1 MFRRRI
7 IALALS
13 LALGIIAVDDFINN
27 RDYTKFIIITTVFG
41 FAMYRIICIR
51 KKIERSVNGKSIG
64 RDALICVL
72 VFSFGMVNY
81 IIHVHQMKMLPQDE
95 LSKVKCIEGRVIA
108 YKENEKGLTVDIK
121 TSSLGKVTVVRCY
134 KWQGFDS
141 LNKRK
146 NLKKDKELK
155 NENANRSIRT
165 YDKSKRGLELYGKEV
180 KAYGVIKVPVGAR
193 NPGCFNYRRYLL
205 TKKITYI
212 MNITNI
218 REVEGAEPSKLWR
231 MRHSLN
237 NTKEGFARKV
247 SDGRSEVYGF
257 IKGVTFG
264 DTDDIDEGTIREFRE
279 NTTAHVLAVSGLHV
293 GVIYGMLRLMSI
305 GRHGGIVGFL
315 TMFAMLGY
323 GEITT
328 WNVSTTRAVIIT
340 CTAIMGFYLKRPFD
354 LLSSLAVAFIAL
366 LIYNPFLLFGAS
378 FQMSFLAVCG
388 IAFFTDP
395 LGRLVGKYGG
405 FLLAIQLSM
414 IPYTIYTF
422 NKINPIGFLINIPV
436 VALIGLLVPF
446 SVFGLFLYSIIG
458 NVGVIIKSQIF
469 HLTEII
475 TKLNHVLNLDGKY
488 SYSMSS
494 MKITTIIA
502 LYALLFYLFS
512 EFNIVM
518 LLRKRYDAIT
528 QSVILIICTSISV
541 GTIYSNTFT
550 NYEVVFI
557 DVGQGDGIHIRTDNY
572 DVLLDGGGEKKRNI
586 GEKVLKEYFLKNGCS
601 NLDKSIFTHMHMDHC
616 KGAMELGEVYTVKQY
631 MVPYPYRYQ
640 VTGKSL
646 KLVRFKD
653 KIRLEK
659 GVWIEAIWPMDDRIA
674 TSESDDNELNTVY
687 ILHYNGIKI
696 MLTGDLVEADELDMI
711 KYYKS
716 TDVLK
721 CDILKVAHH
730 GSRYSSNEKF
740 IDAVN
745 PRIAII
751 QVGEHN
757 TYGHPNAGVIERF
770 KKRGISVY
778 RNDKEG
784 AIGVDISNNKIR
796 IDRMIKDVI

>member
-7 IALALS
+7 VALSVS
-13 LALGIIAVDDFINN
+13 LALGIVVADIFINKGSPVKAFSV
-27 RDYTKFIIITTVFG
+27 TALFLFSI
-41 FAMYRIICIR
+41 YRIVCIR
-51 KKIERSVNGKSIG
+51 TAIEQGITRKYIR
-64 RDALICVL
+64 RDTILCALMFCV
-72 VFSFGMVNY
+72 GCMNY
-81 IIHVHQMKMLPQDE
+81 AIHEHDMKPMMPNK
-95 LSKVKCIEGRVIA
+95 LSNYNYIEGRVIG
-108 YKENEKGLTVDIK
+108 YKDNDKGLTIDVK
-121 TSSLGKVTVVRCY
+121 TYSLGNETVVRCQKLKGFIRERGDGFKARTNAGYSNKKIKY
-134 KWQGFDS
+134 KDMDHKLGT
-141 LNKRK
+141 K
-146 NLKKDKELK
+146 
-155 NENANRSIRT
+155 
-165 YDKSKRGLELYGKEV
+165 LYGKLV
-180 KAYGVIKVPVGAR
+180 KVQGIIKVPTVAR
-193 NPGCFNYRRYLL
+193 NPGCFDYRRFLL
-205 TKKITYI
+205 TKKITYTMKVI
-212 MNITNI
+212 NISEIKGVKT
-218 REVEGAEPSKLWR
+218 SKLWI

-237 NTKEGFARKV
+237 NTKEGFAINV
-247 SDGRSEVYGF
+247 SDGRNKAYGF

-264 DTDDIDEGTIREFRE
+264 DTDDIDEDTIDEFRE

-293 GVIYGMLRLMSI
+293 GVIYGMLRLMAM
-305 GRHGGIVGFL
+305 GRHGGIVGVL
-315 TMFAMLGY
+315 TMLAMLGY
-323 GEITT
+323 GELTT
-328 WNVSTTRAVIIT
+328 WNVSTTRAVILT

-354 LLSSLAVAFIAL
+354 LLSSLALSFIML
-366 LIYNPFLLFGAS
+366 LIYNPFLLFSAS

-388 IAFFTDP
+388 IAFLTDP
-395 LGRLVGKYGG
+395 LGRLIGKRGG

-414 IPYTIYTF
+414 IPYTVFTF
-422 NKINPIGFLINIPV
+422 NKINPIGFLINVPI
-436 VALIGLLVPF
+436 VALIGMLVPF
-446 SVFGLFLYSIIG
+446 SIFGLATYSIIG
-458 NVGVIIKSQIF
+458 KVGIIIKSQIF
-469 HLTEII
+469 YLTEII
-475 TKLNHVLNLDGKY
+475 IRLNHLLNMGGKF
-488 SYSMSS
+488 SYSISS
-494 MKITTIIA
+494 MKIATLIA
-502 LYALLFYLFS
+502 IYALLFYICS

-518 LLRKRYDAIT
+518 LLRKRYFIVL
-528 QSVILIICTSISV
+528 QSVILILCMSI
-541 GTIYSNTFT
+541 TIGSAYRNLFLD
-550 NYEVVFI
+550 YELVFI

-572 DVLLDGGGEKKRNI
+572 DVLLDGGGERKRNI

-601 NLDKSIFTHMHMDHC
+601 NLDISIFTHMHMDHC
-616 KGAMELGEVYTVKQY
+616 KGAMELGEVYPVKQY

-640 VTGKSL
+640 VKGRHVN
-646 KLVRFKD
+646 LVRFRD

-687 ILHYNGIKI
+687 ILHYKGVKI

-711 KYYKS
+711 EYYKS

-796 IDRMIKDVI
+796 IDRMIKYVV